1 MKEAK
6 KSIAS
11 KTDADNALDL
21 GDKIEKKKRFLI
33 LIQVISLVKA
43 ILKMIKGGNFF
54 LIFQPVY

>member
-21 GDKIEKKKRFLI
+21 GDKIEKKKDF
-33 LIQVISLVKA
+33 
-43 ILKMIKGGNFF
+43 
-54 LIFQPVY
+54 